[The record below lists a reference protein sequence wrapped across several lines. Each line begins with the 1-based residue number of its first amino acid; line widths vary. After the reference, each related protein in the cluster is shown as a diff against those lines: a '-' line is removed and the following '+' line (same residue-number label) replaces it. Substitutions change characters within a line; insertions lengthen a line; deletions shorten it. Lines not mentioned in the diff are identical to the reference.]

1 MRQNDAD
8 LDHHTAVNLNYRN
21 KLFSLRET
29 VELVRCSNYLPR
41 KQNCTGIEREP
52 CVFFKSFNFERVS
65 EDFTMWFF

>member
-29 VELVRCSNYLPR
+29 VELVYCSNYLPR
-41 KQNCTGIEREP
+41 KQNCTGIESLGGFYYTYVRG
-52 CVFFKSFNFERVS
+52 SF
-65 EDFTMWFF
+65 DK